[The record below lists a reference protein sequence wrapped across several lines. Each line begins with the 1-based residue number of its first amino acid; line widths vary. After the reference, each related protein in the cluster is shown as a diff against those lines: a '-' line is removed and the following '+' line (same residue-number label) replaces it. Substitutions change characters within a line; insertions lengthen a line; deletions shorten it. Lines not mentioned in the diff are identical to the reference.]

1 MSNDTNRVKVTLR
14 ALSYRVALKFC
25 TIESAITTLLRH
37 CEGKLHYD
45 GCIQRKG
52 KGIGF
57 ISKSKNTAKK
67 ETAMSTYC
75 AQKSLQSIWVINR
88 H

>member
-1 MSNDTNRVKVTLR
+1 MSNDTNRVNVTLR
-14 ALSYRVALKFC
+14 VLSYRVALKSC

-45 GCIQRKG
+45 GCTQRKG

-57 ISKSKNTAKK
+57 ISKSKNTAEKK
-67 ETAMSTYC
+67 
-75 AQKSLQSIWVINR
+75 L
-88 H
+88 